1 MPVFKI
7 AAKRVARKEKED
19 ANGLSAI
26 KAKMR
31 DMGEDV
37 DTDSDDSDESDNG
50 DESEDESEDE
60 GSVLSDEDG
69 ESGTGVNWL
78 MLCCC

>member
-7 AAKRVARKEKED
+7 AARRAARKEKED
-19 ANGLSAI
+19 ASGLSAI

-31 DMGEDV
+31 EMGEAV
-37 DTDSDDSDESDNG
+37 DTDSDESDSDDDSDG
-50 DESEDESEDE
+50 SDEEGSEDE

-69 ESGTGVNWL
+69 KL
-78 MLCCC
+78 ACLLA